1 MTICAGASVWFNAV
15 IRAEEAPIWIGPGT
29 SVQVGAVL
37 DTEVHA
43 PLHIGAGVALG
54 HNATCTDAA

>member
-1 MTICAGASVWFNAV
+1 MWFNAV

-29 SVQVGAVL
+29 SVQVGAVPH
-37 DTEVHA
+37 TEVHA